1 MNNGN
6 TSPLRL
12 SVIIP
17 THNRANTIMR
27 AIRSV
32 LDQCIDD
39 MEIIVVDDASTDDTE
54 QRVRSLN
61 DERIRYIRHETNRG
75 APAARNSGIAA
86 ANGSLIAFQDSD
98 DEWMPDKL
106 AKQLALFEAG
116 GKDVDVV
123 YCGFWRQSLHARTY
137 IPEPQVTQREGNIL
151 QQLLKGNIV
160 STQTLLLRRHCFE
173 KSGLFDE
180 DMPRFQDWELA
191 IRLAKHYTFHLI
203 DEPLVIAYETA
214 GNISSDD
221 AAGWRALEMI
231 LEKHNDLYQADPKLL
246 SHHIFSLGH
255 AACLRGEL
263 SAGRHKIL
271 ESLKIWPWRG
281 TAWIALLAALMGK
294 GVYAVAAA
302 TALRFR
308 NTFSHGYGRSG
319 QLGIL
324 SFLIKGISG

>member
-1 MNNGN
+1 MNDGN

-17 THNRANTIMR
+17 THNRANTITR
-27 AIRSV
+27 AIQSV
-32 LDQCIDD
+32 LNQCIDD

-54 QRVRSLN
+54 QRVRSLH
-61 DERIRYIRHETNRG
+61 DERIRYIRHKTNRG

-106 AKQLALFEAG
+106 AKQMALFEGG

-123 YCGFWRQSLHARTY
+123 YCGFWRQSGSSRTY
-137 IPEPQVTQREGNIL
+137 IPEPWVTRKDGHVL
-151 QQLLKGNIV
+151 QQLLRGNFV

-180 DMPRFQDWELA
+180 DMPRFQDWEMA

-203 DEPLVIAYETA
+203 DEPLVIVYETA

-231 LEKHNDLYQADPKLL
+231 LKKHRDAFQENPKALCAQL
-246 SHHIFSLGH
+246 TNLGH
-255 AACLRGEL
+255 AQCLQGKM
-263 SAGRHKIL
+263 ADGRHDFGAAL
-271 ESLKIWPWRG
+271 RAWPWHVK
-281 TAWIALLAALMGK
+281 AWMALFVSFFGVHVYKFAANWMK
-294 GVYAVAAA
+294 
-302 TALRFR
+302 RMQR
-308 NTFSHGYGRSG
+308 P
-319 QLGIL
+319 
-324 SFLIKGISG
+324 ISQSE